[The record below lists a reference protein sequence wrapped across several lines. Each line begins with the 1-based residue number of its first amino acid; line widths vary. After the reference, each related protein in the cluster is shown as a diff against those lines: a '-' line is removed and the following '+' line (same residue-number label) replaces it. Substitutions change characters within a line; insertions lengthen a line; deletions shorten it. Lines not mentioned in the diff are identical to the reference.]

1 MADQQTSDVTETTAV
16 TETVV
21 PTNSPE
27 PTSPPRRGLPPRD
40 QFLDDDEYSPEEYE
54 SMLAMYEET
63 LSNIEEGEIVM
74 ATVLRVTDNAVILD
88 VGFKSEGSINRD
100 EFKSGDVEPGMKVE
114 VFLEKLEDQE
124 GVVVLSKKK
133 ADFLRVWEKIKRA
146 YEENDHVPGMLTRKI
161 KGGVTV
167 DLMGVDAFLP
177 GSQIAL
183 RRVPNIEDLI
193 GQTYDFK
200 IIKLNKRRR
209 NIVVSRRVILE
220 EERETKREQL
230 VKELLVGQVRKG
242 IVKNV
247 TDFGAFIDLGGLD
260 GLLHITDM
268 SWGRV
273 GHPSEIVQIGDE
285 MDVKVLDIDWNRER
299 ISLGL
304 KQLLP
309 YPWKDIERKY
319 PVGARVRGKVVS
331 ITNYGAFI
339 ELEKG
344 VEGLVHISE
353 MSWTRNVKHPSKLV
367 SISDE
372 IEAVVLKVD
381 RDEEK
386 ISLGMKQIE
395 EDPWLALPE
404 KYPEGTKVEG
414 KVRNLTSFGAFVE
427 IEPGIDGLIHI
438 SDMSWTK
445 RVQHPSEIVH
455 KGEDVEVLVL
465 GVDPENK
472 RISLGL
478 KQTQDDPWPT
488 IAVRMSPGVE
498 QDAKVVRLLDDGVV
512 VDMGDEIEGFV
523 PRSQVPI
530 AAGKDLST
538 VVGEGQTMGV
548 RILECDAANHRIV
561 LTVTQ
566 MPEPPAKRV
575 EPEAASGESEA
586 VEAGEAESGNDA
598 GESPKAEIATEAPAD
613 EVVEAPADEVVEA
626 PAAEAVEEDEP
637 EPDEAGA
644 EEVEEKSP

>member
-1 MADQQTSDVTETTAV
+1 
-16 TETVV
+16 
-21 PTNSPE
+21 
-27 PTSPPRRGLPPRD
+27 
-40 QFLDDDEYSPEEYE
+40 
-54 SMLAMYEET
+54 
-63 LSNIEEGEIVM
+63 
-74 ATVLRVTDNAVILD
+74 
-88 VGFKSEGSINRD
+88 
-100 EFKSGDVEPGMKVE
+100 
-114 VFLEKLEDQE
+114 
-124 GVVVLSKKK
+124 
-133 ADFLRVWEKIKRA
+133 
-146 YEENDHVPGMLTRKI
+146 
-161 KGGVTV
+161 
-167 DLMGVDAFLP
+167 
-177 GSQIAL
+177 
-183 RRVPNIEDLI
+183 
-193 GQTYDFK
+193 
-200 IIKLNKRRR
+200 
-209 NIVVSRRVILE
+209 
-220 EERETKREQL
+220 
-230 VKELLVGQVRKG
+230 
-242 IVKNV
+242 
-247 TDFGAFIDLGGLD
+247 
-260 GLLHITDM
+260 
-268 SWGRV
+268 
-273 GHPSEIVQIGDE
+273 
-285 MDVKVLDIDWNRER
+285 
-299 ISLGL
+299 
-304 KQLLP
+304 
-309 YPWKDIERKY
+309 
-319 PVGARVRGKVVS
+319 
-331 ITNYGAFI
+331 
-339 ELEKG
+339 
-344 VEGLVHISE
+344 
-353 MSWTRNVKHPSKLV
+353 
-367 SISDE
+367 
-372 IEAVVLKVD
+372 VVLKVD

-575 EPEAASGESEA
+575 EPEAVES
-586 VEAGEAESGNDA
+586 GEAESGDDA
-598 GESPKAEIATEAPAD
+598 GESPKAEVATEAPADEAVEAPADEVAEAPAD
-613 EVVEAPADEVVEA
+613 EVVES

-644 EEVEEKSP
+644 EEDEEKSP